1 MVSQHFAHV
10 DTWVFDL
17 DNTLYPPSADLFG
30 QMDVRF
36 SAYVQRLTGLA
47 RARAQALCHEYWGA
61 YGSTLTGLGRI
72 PCQAGLG
79 RTRADDAV

>member
-1 MVSQHFAHV
+1 MVCQHFAHV

-36 SAYVQRLTGLA
+36 SAYVQRLTGLDCA
-47 RARAQALCHEYWGA
+47 SALALCHEYWD
-61 YGSTLTGLGRI
+61 L
-72 PCQAGLG
+72 
-79 RTRADDAV
+79 